1 MLPNFYKRNKLVFIL
16 FGLIV
21 FIVLVGV
28 SLKERS
34 TSTAEAFAGD
44 TVAAGQR
51 IVSYPAMFIASNFS
65 NLIHMWDANE
75 ENKKLKQ
82 KIKGFEQVEADN
94 YRLDKENQELRHALK
109 TESISIYDPEIST
122 VISRN
127 HDQWMN
133 TMIINKGRSSG
144 FKENMAVVTTEGLV
158 GRLKKVNSYS
168 SQVEMITSSVKASKI
183 SVTLQQGAEEIFGM
197 VDHFDDK
204 KNLLVISDIDNNVK
218 VKVGTRVVTSGLGG
232 QFPKGILIGKVKKVE
247 NDEYGLSQ
255 IAYVETSADLK
266 GLSQVY
272 IAKKSPK
279 AVTLEG
285 SGE

>member
-21 FIVLVGV
+21 FIVFVGV
-28 SLKERS
+28 SLKERA

-51 IVSYPAMFIASNFS
+51 IVSYPAMFVTSNFS
-65 NLIHMWDANE
+65 NVIHMWDANE

-109 TESISIYDPEIST
+109 TESISIYEPEIST

-133 TMIINKGRSSG
+133 TMIINKGKSSG
-144 FKENMAVVTTEGLV
+144 FKENMAVITTEGLV

-168 SQVEMITSSVKASKI
+168 SQVEMITSNVKASKI
-183 SVTLQQGAEEIFGM
+183 SVTLQQGDEEIFGM

-232 QFPKGILIGKVKKVE
+232 QFPKGILIGKVKK
-247 NDEYGLSQ
+247 
-255 IAYVETSADLK
+255 
-266 GLSQVY
+266 
-272 IAKKSPK
+272 
-279 AVTLEG
+279 
-285 SGE
+285 

>member
-1 MLPNFYKRNKLVFIL
+1 
-16 FGLIV
+16 
-21 FIVLVGV
+21 
-28 SLKERS
+28 
-34 TSTAEAFAGD
+34 
-44 TVAAGQR
+44 
-51 IVSYPAMFIASNFS
+51 
-65 NLIHMWDANE
+65 
-75 ENKKLKQ
+75 
-82 KIKGFEQVEADN
+82 
-94 YRLDKENQELRHALK
+94 
-109 TESISIYDPEIST
+109 
-122 VISRN
+122 
-127 HDQWMN
+127 
-133 TMIINKGRSSG
+133 MIINKGKSSG
-144 FKENMAVVTTEGLV
+144 FKENMAVITTEGLV

-168 SQVEMITSSVKASKI
+168 SQVEMITSNVKASKI
-183 SVTLQQGAEEIFGM
+183 SVTLQQGDEEIFGM

>member
-1 MLPNFYKRNKLVFIL
+1 MLPNFYKRNKLVFML

-51 IVSYPAMFIASNFS
+51 IVSYPAMFVTTNFS
-65 NLIHMWDANE
+65 NVIHMWDANE

-94 YRLDKENQELRHALK
+94 YRLEKENQELRQALK
-109 TESISIYDPEIST
+109 TESIAVYEPEIST

-133 TMIINKGRSSG
+133 TMIINKGKSSG
-144 FKENMAVVTTEGLV
+144 FKENMAVITTDGLV

-183 SVTLQQGAEEIFGM
+183 SVTLQQDAEEIFGM

-232 QFPKGILIGKVKKVE
+232 QFPKGILIGKVKKIE

-266 GLSQVY
+266 GLTQVY
-272 IAKKSPK
+272 IAKKSPE

>member
-21 FIVLVGV
+21 FIVFVGV
-28 SLKERS
+28 SLKERA

-51 IVSYPAMFIASNFS
+51 IVSYPAMFVTSNFS
-65 NLIHMWDANE
+65 NVIHMWDANE

-109 TESISIYDPEIST
+109 TESISIYEPEIST

-133 TMIINKGRSSG
+133 TMIINKGKSSG
-144 FKENMAVVTTEGLV
+144 FKENMAVITTEGLV

-168 SQVEMITSSVKASKI
+168 SQVEMITSNVKASKI
-183 SVTLQQGAEEIFGM
+183 SVTLQQGDEEIFGM